1 MFPRVDAQASDD
13 RTGVGRWLPYLDEQG
28 RAVPKRSAWF
38 SLEVCHKDF
47 PWVFVRGRK
56 PSQIISTLEALA
68 VLLSVKLFAAQQPE
82 EQRKRV
88 TILPTWTDNRGNGS
102 VLNKLMTTRYPS
114 SALVMELAAEMKKS
128 SVKAQVEW
136 TPREF
141 SREADAL
148 ANGYSSQFSPS
159 LELRVEPHTLK
170 WHVLDRALA
179 MGLEA
184 EKAHDRVK
192 GRGCLPDRTQKQ
204 KRRKPEDR
212 LKAKDPW

>member
-1 MFPRVDAQASDD
+1 MDAQASDD
-13 RTGVGRWLPYLDEQG
+13 RTGVGGWLPYLDEQG
-28 RAVPKRSAWF
+28 KAVPKRSAWF

-47 PWVFVRGRK
+47 PWVFCQRGRK

-68 VLLSVKLFAAQQPE
+68 VLFSVKLFAAQQPE

-128 SVKAQVEW
+128 NVKAQVEW

-141 SREADAL
+141 SRGGRTSHSQVARPGSCSGYGSGSGESTRSRQAARMSPRSDA
-148 ANGYSSQFSPS
+148 
-159 LELRVEPHTLK
+159 
-170 WHVLDRALA
+170 
-179 MGLEA
+179 EA
-184 EKAHDRVK
+184 ETAQAGGQAKGPRILGK
-192 GRGCLPDRTQKQ
+192 GRSL
-204 KRRKPEDR
+204 
-212 LKAKDPW
+212 